1 MITYKYSAQA
11 ASGEKKTDII
21 EAVDQFDA
29 VRIIKEKYPIV
40 LSIEEVKKTK
50 VDEVLA
56 IQLTNPVTA
65 KYLSLMCKQFAIILK
80 AGIPVGQSI
89 RMVASQT
96 KNKHIKSELLRAS
109 EDVMRGNTLAN
120 SFRKN
125 CPDFPET
132 LIETVNSGEVS
143 GTIDK
148 SFEALSTLYEKSY
161 KLKQRIR
168 SAFAYPLFII
178 AIAIV
183 VLVIVMAFVVPN
195 LTKSFVT
202 LGGELP
208 LITRM
213 LISMSGF
220 FARYW
225 IAILAVMALIA
236 ITHFAYTHTEKGK
249 LNWAKIML
257 KLPVI
262 GNLNVLHGTEQ
273 FSTTMSSMIKSGLML
288 DRALEVTAKVMDNY
302 ALRLEVASMVDKI
315 RTGHTLSE
323 SVNSSPYFPDILKTM
338 IGVGEQTGELEITL
352 DTMTEYYSNE
362 YDVAS
367 GKTLSVLEKV
377 ILILLALFAGF
388 IVISIYLPMFTI
400 YDLM

>member
-1 MITYKYSAQA
+1 MITFKYSAQTA
-11 ASGEKKTDII
+11 TGEKKTDVI

-29 VRIIKEKYPIV
+29 VSRIKENYPIV
-40 LSIEEVKKTK
+40 LSIEEVQKSK
-50 VDEVLA
+50 VDDWLS
-56 IQLTNPVTA
+56 IQLTNPVTP

-96 KNKHIKSELLRAS
+96 KNKHIKGELMKAS
-109 EDVMRGNTLAN
+109 EDVMRGNSLAN
-120 SFRKN
+120 SFKKN

-148 SFEALSTLYEKSY
+148 SFEALSSLYDKSY
-161 KLKQRIR
+161 KLKQKIK
-168 SAFAYPLFII
+168 SAFAYPAFII

-183 VLVIVMAFVVPN
+183 VLIIVMAFVVPN
-195 LTKSFVT
+195 LTRSFMA

-213 LISMSGF
+213 LISMSRF
-220 FARYW
+220 FAKYW
-225 IAILAVMALIA
+225 MVIFVVFALLILGKFI
-236 ITHFAYTHTEKGK
+236 YTHTEVGK
-249 LNWAKIML
+249 MSWAKLML
-257 KLPVI
+257 KVPVI

-288 DRALEVTAKVMDNY
+288 DRALEVTSKVMDNY
-302 ALRLEVASMVDKI
+302 ALKLELASMVDKI

-323 SVNSSPYFPDILKTM
+323 SINQSPYFPDILKTM
-338 IGVGEQTGELEITL
+338 VGVGEQTGELEITL
-352 DTMTEYYSNE
+352 DTMTEYYANE
-362 YDVAS
+362 YDTATS
-367 GKTLSVLEKV
+367 KTLSVLEKV

-388 IVISIYLPMFTI
+388 IVVSIYLPMFTI

>member
-1 MITYKYSAQA
+1 MITYKYSAQT
-11 ASGEKKTDII
+11 ASGEKKTDVI

-29 VRIIKEKYPIV
+29 VSRIKEHYPIV

-56 IQLTNPVTA
+56 IQLTNPVTP

-96 KNKHIKSELLRAS
+96 KNKHIKAELMKAS

-148 SFEALSTLYEKSY
+148 AFEALSNLYDKTY
-161 KLKQRIR
+161 KLKQKIR

-183 VLVIVMAFVVPN
+183 VLIIVMAFVVPN
-195 LTKSFVT
+195 LTKSFMT

-208 LITRM
+208 LITRI
-213 LISMSGF
+213 LIGMSQF
-220 FARYW
+220 FAKYW
-225 IAILAVMALIA
+225 MVIFAVIAVGILI
-236 ITHFAYTHTEKGK
+236 HFIYTHTGQGK
-249 LNWAKIML
+249 LNWAKFML
-257 KLPVI
+257 KAPVV
-262 GNLNVLHGTEQ
+262 GNLNILHGTEQ

-302 ALRLEVASMVDKI
+302 ALKQEVASMVDKI
-315 RTGHTLSE
+315 RTGHTLSD
-323 SVNSSPYFPDILKTM
+323 SINASPYFPDILKTM
-338 IGVGEQTGELEITL
+338 VGVGEQTGELEVTL

-367 GKTLSVLEKV
+367 SKTLSVLEKV

>member
-1 MITYKYSAQA
+1 MITFKYSAQTA
-11 ASGEKKTDII
+11 TGEKKTDVI

-29 VRIIKEKYPIV
+29 VSRIKENYPIV
-40 LSIEEVKKTK
+40 LSIEEVQKSK
-50 VDEVLA
+50 VDDWLS
-56 IQLTNPVTA
+56 IQLTNPVTP

-96 KNKHIKSELLRAS
+96 KNKHIKGELMKAS
-109 EDVMRGNTLAN
+109 EDVMRGNSLAN
-120 SFRKN
+120 SFKKN

-132 LIETVNSGEVS
+132 LVETVNSGEVS

-148 SFEALSTLYEKSY
+148 SFEALSSLYDKSY
-161 KLKQRIR
+161 KLKQKIK
-168 SAFAYPLFII
+168 SAFAYPAFII

-183 VLVIVMAFVVPN
+183 VLIIVMAFVVPN
-195 LTKSFVT
+195 LTRSFMA

-213 LISMSGF
+213 LISMSRF
-220 FARYW
+220 FAKYW
-225 IAILAVMALIA
+225 MVIFVVFALLILGKFI
-236 ITHFAYTHTEKGK
+236 YTHTEVGK
-249 LNWAKIML
+249 LSWAKLML
-257 KLPVI
+257 KVPVI

-288 DRALEVTAKVMDNY
+288 DRALEVTSKVMDNY
-302 ALRLEVASMVDKI
+302 ALKLELASMVDKI

-323 SVNSSPYFPDILKTM
+323 SINQSPYFPDILKTM
-338 IGVGEQTGELEITL
+338 VGVGEQTGELEITL
-352 DTMTEYYSNE
+352 DTMTEYYANE
-362 YDVAS
+362 YDTATS
-367 GKTLSVLEKV
+367 KTLSVLEKV

-388 IVISIYLPMFTI
+388 IVVS
-400 YDLM
+400 